1 MNDVIASAVDERA
14 TLNRAEGRIEI
25 GSMEDVD
32 AIGELCARYRPG
44 RRPAKKRGFGFEGAV
59 DDSHRLLLRR
69 SLQGYQRAR
78 FTTLGGGFS
87 EARVYRVD
95 AQDASGRTT
104 PFLAKIGPHE
114 AIQTEVETTRDFVA
128 DRIPFP
134 NHAPIVH
141 DRCVVGATGRVI
153 TERLVDQATRFDEF
167 LGTASEDEALFC
179 VRLTFR
185 GALRVWREGH
195 LRETRHL
202 MQDYRLALKK
212 RVVSEPGALVAAAQ
226 RAIEIDDAVIPPD
239 VLLRSAQRWPPLEV
253 GVCLGH
259 GDLQVRNVF
268 ARCFAVGGVQRLLDV
283 VLIDF
288 ESAGEAFARSRD
300 YATLDVSLALD
311 DLTDATPLSESELDE
326 IFAFESL
333 LSGSRG
339 AGRRRFLIQRLR
351 ELATEER
358 IGREEYAVSLI
369 AYLLRYARFTK
380 TQPSDRCAAAYRI
393 AARLAIA
400 LDGHFR

>member
-1 MNDVIASAVDERA
+1 
-14 TLNRAEGRIEI
+14 
-25 GSMEDVD
+25 
-32 AIGELCARYRPG
+32 
-44 RRPAKKRGFGFEGAV
+44 
-59 DDSHRLLLRR
+59 
-69 SLQGYQRAR
+69 
-78 FTTLGGGFS
+78 
-87 EARVYRVD
+87 
-95 AQDASGRTT
+95 
-104 PFLAKIGPHE
+104 
-114 AIQTEVETTRDFVA
+114 
-128 DRIPFP
+128 
-134 NHAPIVH
+134 
-141 DRCVVGATGRVI
+141 
-153 TERLVDQATRFDEF
+153 
-167 LGTASEDEALFC
+167 
-179 VRLTFR
+179 
-185 GALRVWREGH
+185 
-195 LRETRHL
+195 
-202 MQDYRLALKK
+202 
-212 RVVSEPGALVAAAQ
+212 
-226 RAIEIDDAVIPPD
+226 
-239 VLLRSAQRWPPLEV
+239 
-253 GVCLGH
+253 
-259 GDLQVRNVF
+259 VF